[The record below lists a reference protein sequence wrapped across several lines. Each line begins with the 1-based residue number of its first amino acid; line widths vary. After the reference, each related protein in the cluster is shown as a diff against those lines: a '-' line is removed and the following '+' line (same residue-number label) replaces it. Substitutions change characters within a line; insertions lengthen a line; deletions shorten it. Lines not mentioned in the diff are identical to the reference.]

1 MLAFRMLRELK
12 IQRYATLALSPGVGI
27 PPLNAANT

>member
-1 MLAFRMLRELK
+1 MLAFRILNELN
-12 IQRYATLALSPGVGI
+12 IQRYATLAVSLGVGI